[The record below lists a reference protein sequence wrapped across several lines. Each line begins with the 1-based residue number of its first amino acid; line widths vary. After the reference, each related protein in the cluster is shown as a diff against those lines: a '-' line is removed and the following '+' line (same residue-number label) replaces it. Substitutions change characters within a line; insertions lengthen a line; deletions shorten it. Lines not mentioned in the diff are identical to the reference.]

1 MSGGFTSIT
10 ITDHHRELLERNK
23 AKIIEFYKMEGDEL

>member
-1 MSGGFTSIT
+1 MSVGFTTIS

-23 AKIIEFYKMEGDEL
+23 AKIINFYKLEGDEL